1 MISQNHPFQASEV
14 SKALAFVKD
23 VEAARLL
30 GCSVS
35 KLRSDRF
42 HCRGIAFHRFGRSI
56 LYKISDLAEYMEKAR
71 VVPGEKF

>member
-1 MISQNHPFQASEV
+1 MKSNINQLQTEPLNSFG
-14 SKALAFVKD
+14 FVKD

-42 HCRGIAFHRFGRSI
+42 HCRGAPFYRHGRSI
-56 LYKISDLAEYMEKAR
+56 LYKISDLAEYMEKSK
-71 VVPGEKF
+71 VVPGKNF